1 MPSSQQRVAKSRQGR
16 KWCAWALKPGL
27 CSADVRCVRASLVMS
42 LISVVVM
49 LILTVLGARAC
60 TASSATSPNNP
71 LNVARNG
78 LAGLCAN
85 QQATAS
91 AGDGAGTSAGTV
103 VSPSLAQELQGS
115 DPSGLQAL
123 QHAAGGSLAC
133 PTTTT
138 VSR

>member
-1 MPSSQQRVAKSRQGR
+1 
-16 KWCAWALKPGL
+16 
-27 CSADVRCVRASLVMS
+27 MS

-49 LILTVLGARAC
+49 LLLTVLGARAC
-60 TASSATSPNNP
+60 TASSATSPLSP

-78 LAGLCAN
+78 LANLCAN
-85 QQATAS
+85 QQATAGG
-91 AGDGAGTSAGTV
+91 GDPATSAQTL
-103 VSPSLAQELQGS
+103 VSPSVEQQLQGS

-138 VSR
+138 RTP